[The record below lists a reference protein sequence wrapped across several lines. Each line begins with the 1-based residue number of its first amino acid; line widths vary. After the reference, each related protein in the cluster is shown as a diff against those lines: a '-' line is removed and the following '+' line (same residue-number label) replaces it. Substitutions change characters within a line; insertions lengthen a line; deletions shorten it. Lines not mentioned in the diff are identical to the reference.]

1 MKPLKKA
8 VNPIALILAA
18 GMIFCSCGG
27 QQAEKQGESTQKQ
40 DQEKAL
46 KTLEEIES
54 INETIIMLLNG
65 PAKPGKTED
74 RGQGN
79 KQQDQDDE
87 QQKQQQDDQ
96 QNGQQP
102 EQSPGKEE
110 AQGQQKEQQGQEQQ
124 RQGKEQQGQEQQ
136 GQQQD
141 GEQGKEQQGQQ
152 DEKQGKDQQGQQQQQ
167 GKSQQG
173 QQGQPQETGIQEQNP
188 QDMIWDEVNNNII
201 ELHSLLNEYIPAAA
215 KLGASAEMASNASNA
230 LNMLTKRAEAK
241 DHNEVLTEANNLYK
255 AICDY
260 YALHQDK
267 RAPAKLLL
275 FHARKIMLSARTGDW
290 GTAQKAMEDLK
301 ESWNTQKN
309 SLGSEQKE
317 IAAMLDLSVSDLAGA
332 VKEKNQNLAAIKGLV
347 LLQNI
352 TELEG
357 SLEQK

>member
-124 RQGKEQQGQEQQ
+124 RQGKEQQGQE
-136 GQQQD
+136 
-141 GEQGKEQQGQQ
+141 
-152 DEKQGKDQQGQQQQQ
+152 QQGQQQQQ

-317 IAAMLDLSVSDLAGA
+317 ITAMLDLSVSDLAGA